1 MGSISR
7 KGLMNKQAGEL
18 WLAENAKREGV
29 VTTPSGLQYE
39 VITVGVGRTP
49 NATDV
54 VRVHYE
60 GKHIDGR
67 VFDSSY
73 KRHQP
78 ATFALHQVI
87 AGWTEGL
94 QLMSEGAKYR
104 FYLPHELAYGRA
116 GAGTLIPPFS
126 ALIFEVELLQVC

>member
-7 KGLMNKQAGEL
+7 KALMNKQAGEL

-29 VTTPSGLQYE
+29 VTTASGLQYE
-39 VITVGVGRTP
+39 VITEGVGRTP
-49 NATDV
+49 VATDV

-60 GKHIDGR
+60 GKLIDGR
-67 VFDSSY
+67 IFDSSY
-73 KRHQP
+73 KRQQP
-78 ATFALHQVI
+78 ATFPLNGVI

-104 FYLPHELAYGRA
+104 LYLPHDLAYGRQ
-116 GAGTLIPPFS
+116 GAGMLIQPFS
-126 ALIFEVELLQVC
+126 ALIFEVELLQVL

>member
-7 KGLMNKQAGEL
+7 KALMNKQAGEL

-29 VTTPSGLQYE
+29 VTMASGLQYE
-39 VITVGVGRTP
+39 VITEGVGRTP
-49 NATDV
+49 VATDV

-60 GKHIDGR
+60 GKLIDGR
-67 VFDSSY
+67 IFDSSY
-73 KRHQP
+73 KRNAP
-78 ATFALHQVI
+78 ATFGLNQVI

-104 FYLPHELAYGRA
+104 LYLPYDLAYGRM
-116 GAGTLIPPFS
+116 GAGMLIQPYA
-126 ALIFEVELLQVC
+126 ALIFEVELLQVM

>member
-39 VITVGVGRTP
+39 VIAAGTGRTP
-49 NATDV
+49 TASDV

-60 GKHIDGR
+60 GKLIDGR
-67 VFDSSY
+67 IFDSSY
-73 KRHQP
+73 QRQQP

-94 QLMSEGAKYR
+94 QLMCEGAKYR
-104 FYLPHELAYGRA
+104 LYLPHDLAYGRA
-116 GAGTLIPPFS
+116 GAGALIQPYA
-126 ALIFEVELLQVC
+126 ALIFEVELLQVL